1 MGQQMRSEH
10 MAQTVDGH
18 AKSDIQWRTS
28 FDGALD
34 EARKSGKFVFLDFFN
49 PG

>member
-1 MGQQMRSEH
+1 
-10 MAQTVDGH
+10 MAQTVNGN
-18 AKSDIQWRTS
+18 ATANEIQWRTS